1 MDKENTIDSWKLETD
16 FESTFGL
23 DFGEEVRFWRKVNE
37 QNSESAWPTKSFAP
51 LPREEMHTI
60 LRKNP
65 PKNKKT

>member
-37 QNSESAWPTKSFAP
+37 QNSESV
-51 LPREEMHTI
+51 
-60 LRKNP
+60 
-65 PKNKKT
+65 